1 MPDLTGLT
9 LAIVGGGAVGLT
21 LGLRCAQAGALT
33 TIYNPGMAMDS
44 ASGVAAGMLAPA
56 FEAALD
62 PVSANHFPLMRSARD
77 AWPGLMAD
85 LGLEA
90 AALDRSGALRP
101 GCEGDDAFLAGL
113 EARMLAIGADCERLD
128 AAALRRLRPELSSKL
143 IGAIF
148 TPEDWRIE
156 PFVLLRALEAAFTRQ
171 GGRMIPA
178 MAALDACGRFVA
190 RGEIIAA
197 DVVVVASGAGVLA
210 WRDQIPE
217 LGVLHPIK
225 GQILRFDAEPRGGPV
240 VRGPQGYVA
249 PQPGGAMVGAT
260 MEVGLDD
267 LTTDPASVER
277 LRSGAVDL
285 FPHLGGAA
293 FSARAGV
300 RAATADG
307 LPLVGVS
314 GVKGV
319 HLAVG
324 ARRNGWLLAP
334 MIAGVLLANLTRGPS
349 PYAGPLRASRF
360 IPQS

>member
-249 PQPGGAMVGAT
+249 PQPDGAMVGAT
-260 MEVGLDD
+260 MEIGRTD
-267 LTTDPASVER
+267 LLADAAAVER
-277 LRSGAVDL
+277 LRSGAIDL
-285 FPHLGGAA
+285 FPYLHAA
-293 FSARAGV
+293 PFVARVGV
-300 RAATADG
+300 RVATADG
-307 LPLVGVS
+307 LPLVGAARRP
-314 GVKGV
+314 GV

-334 MIAGVLLANLTRGPS
+334 LIARLVLDELAGLKSPHAESMSPS
-349 PYAGPLRASRF
+349 RPL
-360 IPQS
+360 